1 MLDKSFEECLNGGGL
16 TCASRSLISWLTFE
30 IVLYVWFN
38 LPPSPKQQCKNIN
51 HLNVNWNFTETL
63 TDNEKSQL

>member
-38 LPPSPKQQCKNIN
+38 LPPPPNNSVKTLS